1 MIKSE
6 DSLNSSPFSPSLL
19 KRRGRGLSSGQKTA
33 NPKAY
38 ALRLLE
44 LKPRSVHEIRDK
56 LAKKGIDKAEI
67 EAVILDLETIGL
79 LDDQK
84 FARDW
89 IENRQHFRPMGVIRL
104 RQELFAKGIDR
115 EIVDQAISDY
125 KSNADELPAALD
137 LARRKMKLYRKL
149 DAEAAKRRL
158 AGFLARRGYEVSIV
172 SKVLKELLKENILD

>member
-1 MIKSE
+1 VAIKG
-6 DSLNSSPFSPSLL
+6 LNM
-19 KRRGRGLSSGQKTA
+19 KII

-38 ALRLLE
+38 ALRLIE
-44 LKPRSVHEIRDK
+44 MKPRSVHEIRDK
-56 LAKKGIDKAEI
+56 LARKGVDKTEI
-67 EAVILDLETIGL
+67 EAVISGLETIGL
-79 LDDQK
+79 LDDVK

-115 EIVDQAISDY
+115 EIVDQAIADY

-149 DAEAAKRRL
+149 DAEAAKRHL
-158 AGFLARRGYEVSIV
+158 AGFLARRGYEASIV
-172 SKVLKELLKENILD
+172 SKVLKELLKEIILE

>member
-1 MIKSE
+1 MFRKYSKAV
-6 DSLNSSPFSPSLL
+6 NSTPGPFSL
-19 KRRGRGLSSGQKTA
+19 KEKGSKGMSSKE
-33 NPKAY
+33 NVSPKAY
-38 ALRLLE
+38 ALRLIE

-67 EAVILDLETIGL
+67 EAVILTLETIGL
-79 LDDQK
+79 LDDVK

-115 EIVDQAISDY
+115 EIMDQAIADY
-125 KSNADELPAALD
+125 KSNTDEFPAALD

-158 AGFLARRGYEVSIV
+158 AGFLARRGYEVSVV
-172 SKVLKELLKENILD
+172 SRVLKELLKESILD